1 MGKAVLGDR
10 LGGINPRSVREFSS
24 RNAIVLVLFGIVIII
39 GILKPSFLTLENVGN
54 ILRISSV
61 RAIIAL
67 GASGVL
73 ISKGV
78 DLSAGRTVGLAAVIS
93 ASLIQRS
100 DYASKLY
107 PHLPDLPLL
116 VPIIA
121 GLSVG
126 LIVGAFNGFVVAHL
140 KVPPFITT
148 LGTMTIVWG
157 AASLYVDRPPMGAQP
172 LGGLRVDFTNLGSG
186 SLGFTNGFAIPT
198 IILIAAVILGLYW
211 IMLNKT
217 RLGKNLYAVGG
228 NCDAAIVSGV
238 DVKKT
243 LISVYVI
250 AGVLY
255 GLGGVLL
262 AARSGGA
269 TNNYGNMYEL
279 DAIAAC
285 VIGGVS
291 TNGGIGTAGG
301 VLTGVLIF
309 EVLNNGLVVLGVSA
323 YWQQIAKGLIII
335 AAVALDIRKYTR
347 KR

>member
-1 MGKAVLGDR
+1 MGKIPFAH
-10 LGGINPRSVREFSS
+10 LGGITPRSVREFSS

-61 RAIIAL
+61 RAIIAI

-121 GLSVG
+121 GLTVG
-126 LIVGAFNGFVVAHL
+126 LIVGAFNGLVVAHL

-148 LGTMTIVWG
+148 LGTMIIVWG

-172 LGGLRVDFTNLGSG
+172 LGGLRADFTNLGSG
-186 SLGFTNGFAIPT
+186 SLGFNGVFAIPM

-250 AGVLY
+250 AGLLY

-269 TNNYGNMYEL
+269 TNNYGTMYEL